1 MAGLLVDVQH
11 ALQAHNGVGPS
22 PFHTLAKLLNS
33 FLAWHN
39 CGEMEEKWT
48 DLLTG
53 WKEIKKLYFFILLH
67 FSILLSRCSHFY
79 HEILGQVCHYT
90 AWSCQMTSHIELGL
104 IFQELSYL
112 KKHQQDEKTL
122 ENTNLIRSKHFVCT
136 FLPFFFNQ
144 IRLLFCISL
153 LGFYTMLHCY
163 RMLLQTQWISSWF
176 HPDNVHVATWKL
188 KFLVTKTSF
197 NTSQCQNQHAT
208 W

>member
-33 FLAWHN
+33 FLAWNN

-67 FSILLSRCSHFY
+67 FSILLCRCSHFY

-90 AWSCQMTSHIELGL
+90 AWSCQMTSHIEPGL

-136 FLPFFFNQ
+136 FLPFFL
-144 IRLLFCISL
+144 IRSDSFSVFLSL
-153 LGFYTMLHCY
+153 AFTQCCTVTGCSSRPNGSLPGSILTMF
-163 RMLLQTQWISSWF
+163 MLPLES
-176 HPDNVHVATWKL
+176 
-188 KFLVTKTSF
+188 
-197 NTSQCQNQHAT
+197 
-208 W
+208 